1 MTSNWSSL
9 KKLSNKIPKKLEEL
23 HLKKEHLLLF
33 ALFFVFIFIRL
44 FSDSSYIFATGDPGK
59 YLGIAKNFPSNELYN
74 DELFLSQR
82 PLYPYAIY
90 ILGLLFGD
98 YNSGILISLISA
110 AISFFLIY
118 KLTNL
123 LFRNKYISIFT
134 LVLFSLS
141 SIFIGL
147 SINVA
152 KESFSTMLILATL
165 YTYIKFLKFNNLK
178 YLIFSAL
185 FGILVGLTLDQ
196 SIFLIPGMITI
207 FFLFRGNTKLA
218 YALIPLILVVLSYSS
233 WDLVRMYTYSTHD
246 YYPAGWD
253 GTIVNTKEWG
263 VRQLLSNHYF
273 PEMEVYVPFGIN
285 LDPERYIYS
294 IAYMANLIIFPW
306 PNGLRFGNISELL
319 SKDYL
324 IQGFLYPLLFIF
336 AAFAVYKIITRIL
349 SKKVIK
355 ADGMLLGLL
364 LFLIFLIPIH
374 QISYSIRY
382 TLTSIV
388 FLYMIMSYGFYLFVC
403 RFGSVKLFRTLM
415 LILIVSLLFYVPFY
429 YSDNPNFIFKNK
441 KIIQSAEAAK
451 FLNQLPKDGV
461 MAQIGYTPELAYLT
475 DKRVVALTIDSSNF
489 LELIKAYKINYLV
502 YGEAYAKPFSVENK
516 EKVINY
522 DTIKYIVEH
531 SEEFELIKIV
541 TEVYPWGKQDNFYIY
556 EVKNKI

>member
-1 MTSNWSSL
+1 
-9 KKLSNKIPKKLEEL
+9 
-23 HLKKEHLLLF
+23 
-33 ALFFVFIFIRL
+33 
-44 FSDSSYIFATGDPGK
+44 
-59 YLGIAKNFPSNELYN
+59 
-74 DELFLSQR
+74 
-82 PLYPYAIY
+82 
-90 ILGLLFGD
+90 
-98 YNSGILISLISA
+98 
-110 AISFFLIY
+110 
-118 KLTNL
+118 
-123 LFRNKYISIFT
+123 
-134 LVLFSLS
+134 
-141 SIFIGL
+141 
-147 SINVA
+147 
-152 KESFSTMLILATL
+152 
-165 YTYIKFLKFNNLK
+165 
-178 YLIFSAL
+178 
-185 FGILVGLTLDQ
+185 
-196 SIFLIPGMITI
+196 
-207 FFLFRGNTKLA
+207 
-218 YALIPLILVVLSYSS
+218 
-233 WDLVRMYTYSTHD
+233 MYTYSTHD

-441 KIIQSAEAAK
+441 KII
-451 FLNQLPKDGV
+451 
-461 MAQIGYTPELAYLT
+461 
-475 DKRVVALTIDSSNF
+475 
-489 LELIKAYKINYLV
+489 
-502 YGEAYAKPFSVENK
+502 
-516 EKVINY
+516 
-522 DTIKYIVEH
+522 
-531 SEEFELIKIV
+531 
-541 TEVYPWGKQDNFYIY
+541 
-556 EVKNKI
+556 